1 MFYLY
6 LLGVI
11 VFIILLFYAIIKI
24 RFRFWSI
31 QPVFHFYNLWYWMFP
46 PGIIVQDV
54 PEKNKYTNLKDI
66 KFINYTSLNAIDQDR
81 FIKFIQDHYLN
92 TTEVQYKPEKGNI
105 VPYFENT
112 KNSFFSM
119 YFKESYDTD
128 ASSNIITSSN
138 LVAVMTSRLLN
149 VSINNNE
156 FTTYYVDYLCVHK
169 DHRKQ
174 GVAQQIILTHDY
186 YQRNNTIVP
195 TSFFKREGQLNAIV
209 PLVVYR
215 TYGFNMEYWNKSID
229 IHPQIKILRIN
240 KGNINLLSTFIKQHK
255 NLFSVYVCPDINIL
269 IDLIESGNILI
280 YCLMQNSNVLSIYFF
295 RDSSTFYN
303 ERRALDCFA
312 SINNCLDDT
321 VFIAG
326 LSKITKTLKEH
337 YKFLIIENI
346 SHNYKIIENIIKEHT
361 PYFVSPTA
369 YYFYNFATRPV
380 LEKNVLIIC

>member
-6 LLGVI
+6 ILAA
-11 VFIILLFYAIIKI
+11 IITIIILFYAIIKI
-24 RFRFWSI
+24 RFRFWSK
-31 QPVFHFYNLWYWMFP
+31 QPVFHFYNLWHWMFP
-46 PGIIVQDV
+46 PGIIVHDK
-54 PEKNKYTNLKDI
+54 PEENKYTNLKDI
-66 KFINYTSLNAIDQDR
+66 KFINYASLNSIEQES

-119 YFKESYDTD
+119 YFKKNYDTD
-128 ASSNIITSSN
+128 NDSNIITKTN
-138 LVAVMTSRLLN
+138 LIGVMTSRLLN
-149 VSINNNE
+149 VSIDNNE

-169 DHRKQ
+169 DNRKQ
-174 GVAQQIILTHDY
+174 GVAQQIIQTHDY
-186 YQRNNTIVP
+186 YQRNNTVVP

-209 PLVVYR
+209 PLVIYR

-229 IHPQIKILRIN
+229 LHPQIKILRIN
-240 KGNINLLSTFIKQHK
+240 KSNINLLSTFIKQHK
-255 NLFSVYVCPDINIL
+255 NMFSVYVCPDINIL

-280 YCLMQNSNVLSIYFF
+280 FCLMQNTNVLSIYFF
-295 RDSSTFYN
+295 RDSSTFYH

-312 SINNCLDDT
+312 SINNSLDDT
-321 VFIAG
+321 IFIAG
-326 LSKITKTLKEH
+326 ISKITKLLKDH

-380 LEKNVLIIC
+380 LERNVLIIC

>member
-6 LLGVI
+6 ILAA
-11 VFIILLFYAIIKI
+11 IITIIILFYAIIKI
-24 RFRFWSI
+24 RFRFWSK

-46 PGIIVQDV
+46 PGIIVHDK
-54 PEKNKYTNLKDI
+54 PEENKYTNLKDI
-66 KFINYTSLNAIDQDR
+66 KFINYTSLNSIDQER

-119 YFKESYDTD
+119 YFKKTYDTD
-128 ASSNIITSSN
+128 NESNIITKTN
-138 LVAVMTSRLLN
+138 LIGVMTSRLLN
-149 VSINNNE
+149 VSIDNNE

-169 DHRKQ
+169 DNRKQ
-174 GVAQQIILTHDY
+174 GVAQQIIQTHDY
-186 YQRNNTIVP
+186 YQRNNTVVP

-215 TYGFNMEYWNKSID
+215 TYGFNMEYWNKPVNF
-229 IHPQIKILRIN
+229 HPQIKTLRIN
-240 KGNINLLSTFIKQHK
+240 KSNINLLSTFIKSHK
-255 NLFSVYVCPDINIL
+255 QLFKVYVCPDINIL
-269 IDLIESGNILI
+269 IDLIETGNILI
-280 YCLMQNSNVLSIYFF
+280 YCLMQNSNILSIYFF
-295 RDSSTFYN
+295 KDSSTFYHD
-303 ERRALDCFA
+303 RRALDCFG
-312 SINNCLDDT
+312 SINNCLDDNL
-321 VFIAG
+321 FIGG
-326 LSKITKTLKEH
+326 LSKIIKDLREH
-337 YKFLIIENI
+337 YKFLIMENI

-380 LEKNVLIIC
+380 LEKDVLIIC

>member
-6 LLGVI
+6 ILAA
-11 VFIILLFYAIIKI
+11 IITIIILFYAIIKI
-24 RFRFWSI
+24 RFRFWSK

-46 PGIIVQDV
+46 PGIIVHDKPQ
-54 PEKNKYTNLKDI
+54 ENKYTNLKDI
-66 KFINYTSLNAIDQDR
+66 KFINYASLNSIDQER

-119 YFKESYDTD
+119 YFKKNYDTD
-128 ASSNIITSSN
+128 NESNIITKTN
-138 LVAVMTSRLLN
+138 LIGVMTSRLLN

-169 DHRKQ
+169 DNRKQ
-174 GVAQQIILTHDY
+174 GVAQQIIQTHDY
-186 YQRNNTIVP
+186 YQRNNTVVP

-229 IHPQIKILRIN
+229 LHPQIKILRIN
-240 KGNINLLSTFIKQHK
+240 KSNINLLSTFIKQHK
-255 NLFSVYVCPDINIL
+255 NMFSVYVCPDINIL

-280 YCLMQNSNVLSIYFF
+280 FCLMQNTNVLSIYFF
-295 RDSSTFYN
+295 RDSSTFYH

-321 VFIAG
+321 IFIAG
-326 LSKITKTLKEH
+326 LSKITKNLKDH

-369 YYFYNFATRPV
+369 YYFYNFATLPV

>member
-6 LLGVI
+6 FLGAIIFI
-11 VFIILLFYAIIKI
+11 VLLFFAIIKI
-24 RFRFWSI
+24 RFRFWSV

-46 PGIIVQDV
+46 PGIIIHDK
-54 PEKNKYTNLKDI
+54 PEENKYTNLKDI
-66 KFINYTSLNAIDQDR
+66 KFINYNSLNPIDKDS
-81 FIKFIQDHYLN
+81 FVKFIQDYYLN
-92 TTEVQYKPEKGNI
+92 TTEIQYKPDKGNI

-119 YFKESYDTD
+119 YFKKIYDTD
-128 ASSNIITSSN
+128 ASNNIITKSD
-138 LVAVMTSRLLN
+138 LIAVMTSRMLN
-149 VSINNNE
+149 VSIDNNE

-169 DHRKQ
+169 DNRKQ
-174 GVAQQIILTHDY
+174 GVAQQIIQTHDY
-186 YQRNNTIVP
+186 YQRNNTVVP

-229 IHPQIKILRIN
+229 LHPQIKILRIN
-240 KGNINLLSTFIKQHK
+240 KSNINLLSTFIKQHK
-255 NLFSVYVCPDINIL
+255 NMFSVYVCPDINIL

-280 YCLMQNSNVLSIYFF
+280 FCLMQNTNVLSIYFF
-295 RDSSTFYN
+295 RDSSTFYH

-321 VFIAG
+321 IFIAG
-326 LSKITKTLKEH
+326 VSKITKLLKDH

-380 LEKNVLIIC
+380 LERNVLIIC

>member
-6 LLGVI
+6 ILAA
-11 VFIILLFYAIIKI
+11 IITIIILFYAIIKI
-24 RFRFWSI
+24 RFRFWSK

-46 PGIIVQDV
+46 PGIIVHDK
-54 PEKNKYTNLKDI
+54 PEENKYTNLKDI
-66 KFINYTSLNAIDQDR
+66 KFINYASLNSVDQER

-119 YFKESYDTD
+119 YFKKTYDTD
-128 ASSNIITSSN
+128 NESNIITKTN
-138 LVAVMTSRLLN
+138 LIGVMTSRLLN
-149 VSINNNE
+149 VSIDNNE

-169 DHRKQ
+169 DNRKQ
-174 GVAQQIILTHDY
+174 GVAQQIIQTHDY
-186 YQRNNTIVP
+186 YQRNNTVVP

-229 IHPQIKILRIN
+229 LHPQIKILRIN
-240 KGNINLLSTFIKQHK
+240 KSNINLLSTFIKQHK
-255 NLFSVYVCPDINIL
+255 NMFSVYVCPDINIL

-280 YCLMQNSNVLSIYFF
+280 FCLMQNTNVLSIYFF
-295 RDSSTFYN
+295 RDSSTFYH

-321 VFIAG
+321 IFIAG
-326 LSKITKTLKEH
+326 VSKITKLLKDY

-361 PYFVSPTA
+361 PYFVSPT
-369 YYFYNFATRPV
+369 V
-380 LEKNVLIIC
+380 LFL